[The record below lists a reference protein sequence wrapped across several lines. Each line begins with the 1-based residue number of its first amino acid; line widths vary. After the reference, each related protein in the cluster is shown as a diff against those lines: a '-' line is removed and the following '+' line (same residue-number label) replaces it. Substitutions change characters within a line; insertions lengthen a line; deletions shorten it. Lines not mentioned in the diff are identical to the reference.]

1 MDVLCC
7 FRSLLMALLS
17 IRGDWYIYLWLI
29 YCKVYS
35 AIIWLIGNHCRGAD
49 KVHSVI
55 TNAVGGQ
62 SAGSIQRART
72 RRRKAQQQHRAKHIV
87 ALARRPSLRRIV
99 MAPGSSTAHTMM
111 EDKEKALHG
120 PLPAGKCPC
129 IVCFP
134 SP

>member
-1 MDVLCC
+1 MNLLFCS
-7 FRSLLMALLS
+7 RSLLMALLN
-17 IRGDWYIYLWLI
+17 IQGDWYIYVWLI

-55 TNAVGGQ
+55 THAVVGQ
-62 SAGSIQRART
+62 SAGSIHRART
-72 RRRKAQQQHRAKHIV
+72 RRRKIQQQHRSKHIV

-111 EDKEKALHG
+111 EDKENALHG
-120 PLPAGKCPC
+120 ALPAGE
-129 IVCFP
+129 
-134 SP
+134 SR